1 VQRPGLSASARGSYG
16 DDLSNLM
23 TGSGTIIATSARFFR
38 FLNARKAG
46 DDFKPRGSI
55 CHELSAEVYEGLIVM
70 VMGAH
75 WLRDFDEKYYSDLEA
90 AFSETSAAWCGK
102 VRLFTSTR

>member
-1 VQRPGLSASARGSYG
+1 
-16 DDLSNLM
+16 
-23 TGSGTIIATSARFFR
+23 
-38 FLNARKAG
+38 
-46 DDFKPRGSI
+46 
-55 CHELSAEVYEGLIVM
+55 M